1 MEKWN
6 LNLQAKYAQVELAE
20 SRIEEYQMD
29 DADYAIIAYGT
40 MARIAK
46 TTVRIARAKGIKLGL
61 LRPITVW
68 PFPAKQIQAY
78 IGRLKGTLTVELAY
92 RQLFEDVQLTLCGKV
107 PLGWYGRGGGV
118 VPGPQEI
125 LAAFEEQFGK
135 GR

>member
-1 MEKWN
+1 
-6 LNLQAKYAQVELAE
+6 
-20 SRIEEYQMD
+20 
-29 DADYAIIAYGT
+29 
-40 MARIAK
+40 
-46 TTVRIARAKGIKLGL
+46 

-78 IGRLKGTLTVELAY
+78 VGKLKGTLTVELAY
-92 RQLFEDVQLTLCGKV
+92 RQLFEDVQLTLCDKM